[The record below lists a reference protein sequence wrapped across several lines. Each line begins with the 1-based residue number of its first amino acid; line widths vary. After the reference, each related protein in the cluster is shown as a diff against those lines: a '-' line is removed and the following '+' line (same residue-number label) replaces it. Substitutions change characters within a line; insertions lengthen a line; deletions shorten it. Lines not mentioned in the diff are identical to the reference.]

1 MRQALNRLIDEL
13 HRLKEQGYEGVEV
26 SDRALSQL
34 KSAVEHQATA
44 AKPPKLANPPQQD
57 TPKNQAQPASTL
69 RRGIQTQPEL
79 VQAPS
84 SAAPV
89 QPRPAVP
96 ASSADPARPHPA
108 PAQAAATPVLPPPP
122 VLSIPAGSKPDQLAW
137 LRDRVLSCPVCN
149 SNLRPG
155 KKLVFGEGSPDASIF
170 FCGEAP
176 GADEEIQGIPFVG
189 EAGKL
194 LTRIIQAMGLSRDTV
209 YIGNI
214 MKWRPDNGS
223 DYGNRPPTVEEMA
236 FCLPYLEAQLSIIRP
251 QIIVGLGATALNGLL
266 GYNPERRIT
275 SVRGQWFQ
283 HGSIPVMATF
293 HPSYVNR
300 NGTNRIKRMIWED
313 MLAVMERAGLPIS
326 PKQQAYFT

>member
-1 MRQALNRLIDEL
+1 M
-13 HRLKEQGYEGVEV
+13 
-26 SDRALSQL
+26 
-34 KSAVEHQATA
+34 
-44 AKPPKLANPPQQD
+44 
-57 TPKNQAQPASTL
+57 
-69 RRGIQTQPEL
+69 
-79 VQAPS
+79 
-84 SAAPV
+84 
-89 QPRPAVP
+89 
-96 ASSADPARPHPA
+96 
-108 PAQAAATPVLPPPP
+108 
-122 VLSIPAGSKPDQLAW
+122 
-137 LRDRVLSCPVCN
+137 LSCPVCN

-194 LTRIIQAMGLSRDTV
+194 LTRIIQAMGLSRETV

-236 FCLPYLEAQLSIIRP
+236 FCLPYLEAQLSIICP

-266 GYNPERRIT
+266 GYDPERRIT

>member
-34 KSAVEHQATA
+34 KTAVEHQATA

-69 RRGIQTQPEL
+69 RREIQTQPEV
-79 VQAPS
+79 VQTPS

-96 ASSADPARPHPA
+96 ASSAAPARPHPA

-155 KKLVFGEGSPDASIF
+155 KKLVFGEGLPDASIF

-266 GYNPERRIT
+266 GYDPERRIT

>member
-1 MRQALNRLIDEL
+1 MRKALNRLIDEL

-34 KSAVEHQATA
+34 KTAVEHQATA
-44 AKPPKLANPPQQD
+44 AKPPKLATPQQQD
-57 TPKNQAQPASTL
+57 TPKNQAQPASSF
-69 RRGIQTQPEL
+69 RREIQSQAQEVPAL
-79 VQAPS
+79 V

-89 QPRPAVP
+89 QPHPSAP
-96 ASSADPARPHPA
+96 SPSASPARPHHA
-108 PAQAAATPVLPPPP
+108 PAATAPVLPPPP
-122 VLSIPAGSKPDQLAW
+122 VLSIPDGSKPDQLAW

-194 LTRIIQAMGLSRDTV
+194 LTRIIQAMGLSRETV

-266 GYNPERRIT
+266 GHDPERRIT